1 MHCGRKNISTSP
13 EAANQRGRGRA
24 GDRSAQPYS
33 LSLPLG
39 SGQFYRW
46 LLGLGRYNHG
56 SKTLTFKAIHQS
68 PVFTAESLHSFLIL
82 NFLHDVPLREKFVQ
96 QPQEHLVYRVPR
108 FQCKSPK
115 CHDLEMV
122 QLWGSCQSC
131 RKLPAWK
138 TCVTTPT
145 RGDIPSWPANI
156 LTHCQLSPD
165 TATLNVRPQESGHTN
180 SGTCHGTLLSN
191 KERTTGVNVNMD
203 KWHLGLVE

>member
-13 EAANQRGRGRA
+13 GAANQRGRGRA

-68 PVFTAESLHSFLIL
+68 PVFTA
-82 NFLHDVPLREKFVQ
+82 EKFVQ

>member
-1 MHCGRKNISTSP
+1 MSTSP

-165 TATLNVRPQESGHTN
+165 TARGPLAGITRSPVTKPHPLPARHPSLRPQSRIPF
-180 SGTCHGTLLSN
+180 LL
-191 KERTTGVNVNMD
+191 
-203 KWHLGLVE
+203 HLRLRYHQRKLQLGD